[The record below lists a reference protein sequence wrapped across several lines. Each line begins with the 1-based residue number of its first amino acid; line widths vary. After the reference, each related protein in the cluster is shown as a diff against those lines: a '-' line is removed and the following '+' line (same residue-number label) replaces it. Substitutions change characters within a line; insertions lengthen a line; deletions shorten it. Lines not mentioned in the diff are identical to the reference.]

1 MPLVRGEH
9 YFDDHFTQVPN
20 AWLRD
25 SRISFKARG
34 LLGQILSNNI
44 NFQLSIRQLART
56 NKEGR
61 DAIRS
66 AIHELVE
73 HGYLERLPGNQDNEE
88 IWITK
93 DPRRSDNT
101 TTPVGKSDHPRSDN
115 PTTKNTKKNN
125 KENIW
130 SLFEEFWKE
139 YPKKASRGTA
149 ERAFKSALSR
159 ANFEEILAG
168 AIRYRQDPSRDDR
181 FTKNPGT
188 WLNADAWLDEYE
200 PSRESVAAIRRQKEL
215 AFTQSFLADQEY
227 LSQHATPPPKCEHGE
242 TILRCRVCLSKN
254 QEEND

>member
-34 LLGQILSNNI
+34 LLAQILSNNI

-66 AIHELVE
+66 AIQELVE

-88 IWITK
+88 IWVTK
-93 DPRRSDNT
+93 DPRRSDNPIP
-101 TTPVGKSDHPRSDN
+101 PVGKSDPPRSEN

-125 KENIW
+125 KEDIW
-130 SLFEEFWKE
+130 KLFEEFWKE

-149 ERAFKSALSR
+149 ERAFKSALTR
-159 ANFEEILAG
+159 ASFEEILAG
-168 AIRYRQDPSRDDR
+168 AIRYRQDPTRDDR

-200 PSRESVAAIRRQKEL
+200 PSRESVAEIRRQKEK
-215 AFTQSFLADQEY
+215 AFSESFLRDQEY
-227 LSQHATPPPKCEHGE
+227 AAANSTPAPKCKHGKA
-242 TILRCRVCLSKN
+242 LPLCLPCL
-254 QEEND
+254 EELS